1 MMGLGQYFVVGPD
14 FLYVAPSRTA
24 RAAFSK
30 ESRMKFAGAAK
41 STGNPGRRRALR
53 FGLAA
58 VCFSVVLRA
67 APCAEAQQVSASLR
81 TSASLSNAVPDAPR
95 PLLSLAQTAAQTSG
109 PANPQDGKLY
119 LSLQQAFKMALENNL
134 DLQVE
139 QIDQS
144 ITEGGV
150 SLAQGGGLPR
160 PINFTIM
167 DAPSGVG
174 GAAVPLLSFSSPG
187 LAPASVDPIPST
199 ISSSYNTS
207 RILETA
213 HSLSLGTSPYS
224 GGSPVPGFDAQLLG
238 RYGWLRRNPQ
248 VSLLTGNPS

>member
-1 MMGLGQYFVVGPD
+1 M
-14 FLYVAPSRTA
+14 
-24 RAAFSK
+24 
-30 ESRMKFAGAAK
+30 
-41 STGNPGRRRALR
+41 
-53 FGLAA
+53 
-58 VCFSVVLRA
+58 
-67 APCAEAQQVSASLR
+67 
-81 TSASLSNAVPDAPR
+81 PDAPTSR
-95 PLLSLAQTAAQTSG
+95 CCLSRKQRRTRG

-119 LSLQQAFKMALENNL
+119 LSLRQAFKMALENNL

-144 ITEGGV
+144 IAEGSV
-150 SLAQGGGLPR
+150 PLAQGGGLPR

-167 DAPSGVG
+167 DAPAGVG

-187 LAPASVDPIPST
+187 LAPASVDPIPPT

-207 RILETA
+207 RVLETA

-224 GGSPVPGFDAQLLG
+224 GGSLVPGFDAQLLG

-248 VSLLTGNPS
+248 VSLLTVTPSSATSARYGDHGQHARRYYPDQGV